1 MFLQVKRIPSPAEM
15 KVAMEVTSRDP
26 GLNTSALEDTSKWA
40 HHDTEVEFPIV
51 HIDADPSV
59 VMAFKFILGVAL
71 VSVFFGIIL
80 GKRY

>member
-1 MFLQVKRIPSPAEM
+1 M

-26 GLNTSALEDTSKWA
+26 GLDTSALKITSKWV
-40 HHDTEVEFPIV
+40 HHDTEGEFPIV
-51 HIDADPSV
+51 HVDADPSV

-71 VSVFFGIIL
+71 VSVFIGIIL